1 MKVAFWSNSKQCG
14 VTSNLAA
21 ISVASVIRFPY
32 KLLVLE
38 NHLCS
43 NNLGCSY
50 PGKGKADMVA
60 EVGTNYYEGGG
71 SEGLIRRIYRS
82 TKINYNLEP
91 YLNEIIDNHLY
102 YMPQGQVIHSDLFD
116 YEFSQTI
123 EPFFNLIDDFSDIT
137 FIDTASSNSLSTKNI
152 IEEAELIVVNLYQDM
167 RILDDF
173 FKGYSSYI
181 SKAIILISKYSSNS
195 LLSIKRIS
203 KMYDFPM
210 ERILP
215 IPYNDIFKSTIT
227 RGRVVEFICSH
238 YDCRRDDPN
247 FFFIQSLK
255 KAAYL
260 IVKETELIHALN
272 NKELIEDCRQ

>member
-1 MKVAFWSNSKQCG
+1 VKVAFWSNARQCG
-14 VTSNLAA
+14 VSSNLAA

-32 KLLVLE
+32 KILAFE
-38 NHLCS
+38 NHLCP
-43 NNLGCSY
+43 NNLGCAY
-50 PGKGKADMVA
+50 LGRGKADMIA

-82 TKINYNLEP
+82 TKSNYYLEP
-91 YLNEIIDNHLY
+91 YLNEVIDKHLY
-102 YMPQGQVIHSDLFD
+102 YMPQGHVIHSDLFD
-116 YEFSQTI
+116 YEFNLSI
-123 EPFFNLIDDFSDIT
+123 EPFFNLVDKFSDIT
-137 FIDTASSNSLSTKNI
+137 FIDTASSNSLSTKTI
-152 IEEAELIVVNLYQDM
+152 IEEADLIVVNLYQDK

-173 FKGYSSYI
+173 FSGYSSYI

-215 IPYNDIFKSTIT
+215 IPYNEIYESLFT
-227 RGRVVEFICSH
+227 RGRVVDFISSH
-238 YDCRRDDPN
+238 YNCPREDPN
-247 FFFIQSLK
+247 HFFIRSVK

-260 IVKETELIHALN
+260 IVKGAELIHKQN
-272 NKELIEDCRQ
+272 KKELQECGMS